1 MHAPIYNH
9 YDPLSRGTSIVGIGQ
24 LAMGMSSL
32 VWPHP
37 SEKSEGS
44 GQLPAPFSFSP
55 PESEGAYFHCT
66 SYGTCAVR

>member
-1 MHAPIYNH
+1 MCSFARHPHLVTLQHWI
-9 YDPLSRGTSIVGIGQ
+9 TSIVS
-24 LAMGMSSL
+24 LA
-32 VWPHP
+32 WPHP

-55 PESEGAYFHCT
+55 PESGGAYFHCT

>member
-1 MHAPIYNH
+1 MYPK
-9 YDPLSRGTSIVGIGQ
+9 
-24 LAMGMSSL
+24 SSL
-32 VWPHP
+32 AWPHP

-55 PESEGAYFHCT
+55 PESGGAYFHCT